1 MSAVITSKE
10 EEEEDTSKKNQ
21 HNSYWENK
29 ILPRRNRSWQ
39 QDLEF

>member
-21 HNSYWENK
+21 HKSYWKNK
-29 ILPRRNRSWQ
+29 ILPHRKRS
-39 QDLEF
+39 